1 MTVAEE
7 IKTSRETG
15 AKRLESEYKAGL
27 MALARCFCVDESDAE
42 ELVYRTFSNVIAG
55 IDGYTEQSA
64 FFGWM
69 CKILVNCH
77 ANDVR
82 RKSRENEVSVGDV
95 PDSPGSD
102 ASAVFDSVD
111 ANILREAVEKLPAH
125 LRETVV
131 LHYFMDQPLAKV
143 AKLLALPIGT
153 VKSRLHYARVILGQ
167 RLGATLKKPMVFAPL
182 LLGAGLIAGLAAGL
196 GLGSM
201 RGAGEAS
208 FRTSPGLVPAQAVDA
223 CKDGRSGGPGS
234 AYLEAN
240 GSQALVLDYC
250 VNARTRLVVDFQLIA
265 TNTSCRKI
273 LGAFSSGDNSY
284 RASLW
289 YNGPRNIEFNI
300 AGNWQSTLVRGDLAR
315 HVAMIDIPNRWLAYD
330 GWRQRFSDEVP
341 EWGEGVSYPLALF
354 GETTSAT
361 PTNIQMRAA
370 ARVYSLDIYEDD
382 ELVRKYRPAIKG
394 GRVGFYDSKTGR
406 FAVSQAPLAYGGDIR
421 IMPDDPHLQS
431 DRTQTIALD
440 YAINAATRLEVD
452 YALMDWTRGG
462 STLFGTTNPDPDEAF
477 RCMYWV
483 SGGGNMQF
491 NVNGSWIPSFNGAG
505 VGRHVAVLDFPKMR
519 VEYMTGETPAF
530 VREIP
535 AESAF
540 TAARKPL
547 PIMFF
552 GENWGDPLCLN
563 NHNNRTV
570 SMKLYGVRAYEHG
583 RLVRDYRPAL
593 RDGVPC
599 LHDEVTGAFCTD
611 PRDQAPFL
619 AYCGQI
625 PLDKIFGLMMV
636 FK

>member
-1 MTVAEE
+1 
-7 IKTSRETG
+7 
-15 AKRLESEYKAGL
+15 
-27 MALARCFCVDESDAE
+27 
-42 ELVYRTFSNVIAG
+42 
-55 IDGYTEQSA
+55 
-64 FFGWM
+64 
-69 CKILVNCH
+69 
-77 ANDVR
+77 
-82 RKSRENEVSVGDV
+82 
-95 PDSPGSD
+95 
-102 ASAVFDSVD
+102 DSVD

-208 FRTSPGLVPAQAVDA
+208 FRTSPGLAPAQAVDD

-394 GRVGFYDSKTGR
+394 GRVGFYDSRTGR

>member
-289 YNGPRNIEFNI
+289 YNGPRNMEFNI

-452 YALMDWTRGG
+452 YA
-462 STLFGTTNPDPDEAF
+462 
-477 RCMYWV
+477 
-483 SGGGNMQF
+483 
-491 NVNGSWIPSFNGAG
+491 
-505 VGRHVAVLDFPKMR
+505 
-519 VEYMTGETPAF
+519 
-530 VREIP
+530 
-535 AESAF
+535 
-540 TAARKPL
+540 
-547 PIMFF
+547 
-552 GENWGDPLCLN
+552 
-563 NHNNRTV
+563 
-570 SMKLYGVRAYEHG
+570 
-583 RLVRDYRPAL
+583 
-593 RDGVPC
+593 
-599 LHDEVTGAFCTD
+599 
-611 PRDQAPFL
+611 
-619 AYCGQI
+619 
-625 PLDKIFGLMMV
+625 
-636 FK
+636 